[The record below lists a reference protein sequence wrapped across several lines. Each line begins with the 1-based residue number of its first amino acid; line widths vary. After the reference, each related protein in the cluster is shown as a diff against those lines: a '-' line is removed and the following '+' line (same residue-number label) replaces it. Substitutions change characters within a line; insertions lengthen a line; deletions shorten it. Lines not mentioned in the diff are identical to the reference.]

1 MPKISA
7 MSVTIYKKKPENNQ
21 HIKSDSQ
28 NHLSLTKKTNSDDK
42 IRIDSREEGVNTV
55 KQPISAVELI
65 KKQIAEMQQQLA
77 TRRAELAKIE
87 RMNMPEEEKSQRTI
101 EIQNQI
107 SVCAGN
113 LHALQATLIQMTL
126 SVDTHA

>member
-1 MPKISA
+1 MPKINA
-7 MSVTIYKKKPENNQ
+7 IIVTTYNNKPENNQ
-21 HIKSDSQ
+21 YIRSDSQ
-28 NHLSLTKKTNSDDK
+28 NHLSLTKKTISDDNL
-42 IRIDSREEGVNTV
+42 RTDSSEEGVNAV
-55 KQPISAVELI
+55 KQPTSAVELI
-65 KKQIAEMQQQLA
+65 KKQIAETQHQLA
-77 TRRAELAKIE
+77 TRKAELSKTE
-87 RMNMPEEEKSQRTI
+87 RMNMPEEEKAQRTI

>member
-7 MSVTIYKKKPENNQ
+7 ISVTPPTNKPENNQ

-28 NHLSLTKKTNSDDK
+28 NHLSLTKKTTSDYEL
-42 IRIDSREEGVNTV
+42 RVDSSEEGVNKI